1 MPTAQAIAWAN
12 ELQVQPLPLLLSSA
26 DISVYRMTLVFRVV
40 LPPDLRDLIQDK
52 GITLPLKWWTRWGG
66 RAKQKQRARKKIY
79 RQAEVRPP
87 PCSTHQQFLP

>member
-26 DISVYRMTLVFRVV
+26 EISVYRMTLVFRVV

-52 GITLPLKWWTRWGG
+52 GITLPLKWWTGWGG
-66 RAKQKQRARKKIY
+66 RTKQKQQEFVKKAR
-79 RQAEVRPP
+79 
-87 PCSTHQQFLP
+87 L